1 MLAGHK
7 TKQEGMNVRKGP
19 VELGDNSSEKKMEEA
34 EVPVKRKYST
44 HAYIYMNKTINTL
57 NKEQN

>member
-7 TKQEGMNVRKGP
+7 TKQEGISVRKGP
-19 VELGDNSSEKKMEEA
+19 VELGDNSSERKMGEA
-34 EVPVKRKYST
+34 EVPVNRMYRR
-44 HAYIYMNKTINTL
+44 HAYKYMNKTINTL